1 MGKSRERSE
10 EEEEEE
16 DEGKICGGG
25 GNGHLANA
33 EQGVADGTV
42 PQLELGRD
50 EPPEHAQRLHLARR
64 NMVYR
69 PRCAMSQRKR
79 EKPPPGKARAR
90 LAWSTST

>member
-1 MGKSRERSE
+1 MGKSRSDE
-10 EEEEEE
+10 EVEEQ
-16 DEGKICGGG
+16 DEGKIRGG
-25 GNGHLANA
+25 GHLANA